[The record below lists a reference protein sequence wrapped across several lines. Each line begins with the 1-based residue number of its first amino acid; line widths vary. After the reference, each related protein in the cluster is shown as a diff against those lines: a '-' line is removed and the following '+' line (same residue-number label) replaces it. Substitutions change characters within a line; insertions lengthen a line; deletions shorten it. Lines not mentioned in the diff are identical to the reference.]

1 MPDTTATTGPS
12 AVVERTVDATPA
24 EVWSLWTET
33 EQFSQWYG
41 PVGATIP
48 VARLDLRVGGERVV
62 SMTVQ
67 TPGGERSMWFR
78 GVHVEVDAPR
88 LLAYT
93 ETMTDE
99 DGSPQSPETTV
110 RVEFEEA
117 PGDRTV
123 VRVTHIG
130 IPADSPGSAGWTM
143 ALDKLAAL
151 VA

>member
-62 SMTVQ
+62 SMTV
-67 TPGGERSMWFR
+67 
-78 GVHVEVDAPR
+78 
-88 LLAYT
+88 
-93 ETMTDE
+93 
-99 DGSPQSPETTV
+99 
-110 RVEFEEA
+110 
-117 PGDRTV
+117 
-123 VRVTHIG
+123 
-130 IPADSPGSAGWTM
+130 
-143 ALDKLAAL
+143 
-151 VA
+151 